1 VAVRSSARRRNV
13 PVLLVVGALV
23 AASLAGCS
31 SLSGVAAVVDGRE
44 ISIAD
49 LQQATVEVTPYATNA
64 TPAGVLMVLVSA
76 GPYEAAAEKAGVAVS
91 ATMALDMLT
100 EQAESKSPG
109 ATIHFGAG
117 AIEVARFSL
126 IRQNLDKL
134 SDGPAIT
141 AATDA
146 EVKKLDVTIN
156 PRYGSFGDGTISP
169 AAYPWIV
176 AAAPAG

>member
-1 VAVRSSARRRNV
+1 MAVRSSARRRNV

-76 GPYEAAAEKAGVAVS
+76 GPFEAAAEKAGVAVS
-91 ATMALDMLT
+91 VPTAREALKKLA
-100 EQAESKSPG
+100 EQKLPG
-109 ATIHFGAG
+109 QTVDFGAG
-117 AIEVARFSL
+117 AIEVMRASIVRD
-126 IRQNLDKL
+126 NLDKL
-134 SDGPAIT
+134 ADGAAII
-141 AATDA
+141 AATEA
-146 EVKKLDVTIN
+146 EIAKLDVTIN
-156 PRYGSFGDGTISP
+156 PRYGSFANGTISP